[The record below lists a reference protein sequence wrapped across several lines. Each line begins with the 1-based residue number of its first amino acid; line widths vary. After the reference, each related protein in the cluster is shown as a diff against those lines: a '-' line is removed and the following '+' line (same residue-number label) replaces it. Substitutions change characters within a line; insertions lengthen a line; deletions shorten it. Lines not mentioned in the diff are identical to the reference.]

1 MRLWRGGETKY
12 DFTEN
17 LPDQKSSFAEDG
29 SDDSGWNA
37 AGFEP
42 ATLKNLPPVTS
53 EPAVGVSCSNLS
65 AASAWSSETWAAD
78 STNQRLFSSVLIRV
92 TTVTAVTMDDF
103 LLNSRFTTQRDII
116 VGGSDAVP
124 DISHFVAEEIIISD
138 VTSG

>member
-1 MRLWRGGETKY
+1 MPEVVRLEQ
-12 DFTEN
+12 
-17 LPDQKSSFAEDG
+17 LILQI
-29 SDDSGWNA
+29 SG
-37 AGFEP
+37 F
-42 ATLKNLPPVTS
+42 
-53 EPAVGVSCSNLS
+53 
-65 AASAWSSETWAAD
+65 
-78 STNQRLFSSVLIRV
+78 FSSVLIRV